1 MVGGACQVG
10 LDRVPARTDCRDE
23 RDVAEAR
30 SVRFLGQPGRQEG
43 GIHEVGGEV
52 DNGFVHPST
61 HRDLRL
67 VQHPRDVEHPL
78 SGFTVLDERIGLGE
92 GACRYG
98 ITHGNAQSP
107 DRAEVSINGGLVFL
121 CR

>member
-1 MVGGACQVG
+1 M
-10 LDRVPARTDCRDE
+10 
-23 RDVAEAR
+23 
-30 SVRFLGQPGRQEG
+30 
-43 GIHEVGGEV
+43 HEVGGEV

-98 ITHGNAQSP
+98 ITHGNAPSP
-107 DRAEVSINGGLVFL
+107 DRAEVSINGGPV
-121 CR
+121 CHPSIMTGTARSSA

>member
-1 MVGGACQVG
+1 M
-10 LDRVPARTDCRDE
+10 
-23 RDVAEAR
+23 
-30 SVRFLGQPGRQEG
+30 
-43 GIHEVGGEV
+43 HEVGGEV

-107 DRAEVSINGGLVFL
+107 DAGYMASWASNRLLGRPVMPH
-121 CR
+121 